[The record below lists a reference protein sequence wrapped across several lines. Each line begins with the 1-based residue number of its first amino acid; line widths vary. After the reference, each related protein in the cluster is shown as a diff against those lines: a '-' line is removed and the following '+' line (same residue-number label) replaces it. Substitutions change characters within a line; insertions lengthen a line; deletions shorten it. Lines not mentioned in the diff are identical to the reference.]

1 MFLRIFGFIISG
13 IISLVIYFE
22 VSNVNFSSD
31 EPNKDR
37 LLVDLVSYVLDKLHY
52 DPQIINDDF
61 SIKVYDDFIHAV
73 DSQKRFLL
81 KSDLEL
87 FSQYRL
93 SIDDQINTSEI
104 TFFNVVHE
112 TLKTRV
118 DEVESFYNEILEVP
132 FNFQINEEI
141 NLDYENLEYAEN
153 TNELKKIWRKRL
165 KLSALDGYASKKEI
179 NDEEKEDVEKKI
191 LSDSEIEKESRT
203 SIVNN
208 LKDFFQFNSELER
221 ADWFSIYLNSIVT
234 QFDPHTSY
242 FAPEA
247 KEIFDQNIS
256 GKFQGIGAR
265 LFKRNQQVEISEIII
280 GGPVWRDNLLNVGDI
295 IIAVAQSIEEEP
307 IEISLMKLTDAT
319 DLIKGEKG
327 TNVFLT
333 VKRVDGGIEQVE
345 ITRDVVELEE
355 TYAKSSIIKD
365 DSNVYGLINLP
376 RFYVDFADYG
386 ERNAASDIK
395 NEILGLK
402 SKGINGLILDLRNNG
417 GGSLKTVVD
426 ITGFFIE
433 KGPVVQ
439 VKSIGGRKEILR
451 DNDPSVIWDGPLV
464 ILVNEFSASASEI
477 LAAALQD
484 YNRAIILGSK
494 QTYGKGTVQNVIDLN
509 NVISGNTYGDLGSLK
524 ITTDKFYRVNGGST
538 QLEGVKSDLI
548 FPNRYSYIDIGE
560 KDLENPLSWDK
571 IDPAKYDNSV
581 KIFNYSQAITNSIDR
596 ISQNE
601 YFSLIDQHAKLI
613 KSKQD
618 DKTISLDYK
627 SYKEDREKFKSQT
640 DKLKIIEEFITPY
653 LFEWNENNLNS
664 NSSYN
669 DDMKEK
675 RDRWI
680 ETLEKDIYVDEAM
693 NLLKDLS
700 SFNGNDILSQTNQE
714 RILID

>member
-1 MFLRIFGFIISG
+1 MFLRIFGFFISA
-13 IISLVIYFE
+13 IVSLVIYYE

-31 EPNKDR
+31 EPNKDK

-52 DPQIINDDF
+52 DPKVINDDF
-61 SIKVYDDFIHAV
+61 SIKVYDDFIDAV

-81 KSDLEL
+81 KSDIEL
-87 FSQYRL
+87 FSQFRL
-93 SIDDQINTSEI
+93 LIDDQINSSDI
-104 TFFNVVHE
+104 TFFNLVHE
-112 TLKTRV
+112 TLKTRI
-118 DEVESFYNEILEVP
+118 DEVEYFYEEILEVP
-132 FNFQINEEI
+132 FNFQVNEEI
-141 NLDYENLEYAEN
+141 NLDYDNLEYAEN
-153 TNELKKIWRKRL
+153 SNELKKIWRKRL

-179 NDEEKEDVEKKI
+179 NDQEKENDKL
-191 LSDSEIEKESRT
+191 LSDSEIEIESRS
-203 SIVNN
+203 SISDN

-221 ADWFSIYLNSIVT
+221 SDWFSIYLNTIVT

-242 FAPEA
+242 LAPEA
-247 KEIFDQNIS
+247 KEVFDQNIS

-265 LFKRNQQVEISEIII
+265 LFKRNQQVEISEVII

-295 IIAVAQSIEEEP
+295 IIAVAQSIDEEP
-307 IEISLMKLTDAT
+307 TEISLMKLSDAT
-319 DLIKGEKG
+319 DLIKGEKD
-327 TNVFLT
+327 TNVYLT

-345 ITRDVVELEE
+345 IKRDIVELAE

-365 DSNVYGLINLP
+365 DISTYGLINLP
-376 RFYVDFADYG
+376 RFYVDFDDYG

-395 NEILGLK
+395 KEIISLK

-451 DNDPSVIWDGPLV
+451 DNDPSVIWDGPLIV
-464 ILVNEFSASASEI
+464 LVNEFSASASEI

-494 QTYGKGTVQNVIDLN
+494 QTYGKGTVQNIINLN

-524 ITTDKFYRVNGGST
+524 ITTDMFYRINGGST
-538 QLEGVKSDLI
+538 QLEGVKSDLV

-560 KDLENPLSWDK
+560 KDLENPLSWNK
-571 IDPAKYDNSV
+571 IDPARYDNSE
-581 KIFNYSQAITNSIDR
+581 KIFNNSQVILNSKNR
-596 ISQNE
+596 ISRNE
-601 YFSLIDQHAKLI
+601 YFSIIDQHAKLV

-618 DKTISLDYK
+618 DKTISLEYS
-627 SYKEDREKFKSQT
+627 SYKDELENTKLQN
-640 DKLKIIEEFITPY
+640 DKLKIIEEFSSPY
-653 LFEWNENNLNS
+653 LFEWNEINFNS
-664 NSSYN
+664 NNAYD

-680 ETLEKDIYVDEAM
+680 ESLKNDIYVDEAM
-693 NLLKDLS
+693 NLLKDINS
-700 SFNGNDILSQTNQE
+700 IKRNDILSQIT
-714 RILID
+714 ID

>member
-52 DPQIINDDF
+52 DPQVINDDF
-61 SIKVYDDFIHAV
+61 SIKVYDDFINAV

-81 KSDLEL
+81 KSDIEL

-93 SIDDQINTSEI
+93 SIDDQINTSDI

-112 TLKTRV
+112 TLKTRI

-132 FNFQINEEI
+132 FNFQLNEEI

-153 TNELKKIWRKRL
+153 TNNLKNIWRKRL

-203 SIVNN
+203 SIANN

-221 ADWFSIYLNSIVT
+221 ADWFSIYLNSIVS

-307 IEISLMKLTDAT
+307 IEISLMKLSDAT

>member
-1 MFLRIFGFIISG
+1 MFLRIFGFFISA
-13 IISLVIYFE
+13 IVSLVIYYE

-31 EPNKDR
+31 EPNKDK

-52 DPQIINDDF
+52 DPKIINDDF
-61 SIKVYDDFIHAV
+61 SIKVFDDFIDAV

-81 KSDLEL
+81 KSDIEL

-93 SIDDQINTSEI
+93 LIDDQINSSDI
-104 TFFNVVHE
+104 AFFNLVHE
-112 TLKTRV
+112 TLKTRI
-118 DEVESFYNEILEVP
+118 DEVENFYEKILEVP
-132 FNFQINEEI
+132 FNFKVIEEI
-141 NLDYENLEYAEN
+141 NLDYDNLEYAEN
-153 TNELKKIWRKRL
+153 SNELKKTWRKRL

-179 NDEEKEDVEKKI
+179 NDKEKEKDK
-191 LSDSEIEKESRT
+191 LSSDSEIEIESRL
-203 SIVNN
+203 SISDN

-221 ADWFSIYLNSIVT
+221 SDWFSIYLNTIVT

-242 FAPEA
+242 LAPEA
-247 KEIFDQNIS
+247 KEVFDQNIS

-265 LFKRNQQVEISEIII
+265 LFKRNQQVEISEVII

-295 IIAVAQSIEEEP
+295 IIAVAQSLDEEP
-307 IEISLMKLTDAT
+307 TEISLMKLSDAT
-319 DLIKGEKG
+319 DLIKGEKD
-327 TNVFLT
+327 TNVYLT

-345 ITRDVVELEE
+345 ITRDIVELAE

-365 DSNVYGLINLP
+365 DISTYGLINLP
-376 RFYVDFADYG
+376 RFYVDFDDYG

-395 NEILGLK
+395 KEIISLK

-451 DNDPSVIWDGPLV
+451 DNDPSVIWDGPLIV
-464 ILVNEFSASASEI
+464 LVNEFSASASEI

-494 QTYGKGTVQNVIDLN
+494 QTYGKGTVQNIINLN

-524 ITTDKFYRVNGGST
+524 ITTDMFYRINGGST
-538 QLEGVKSDLI
+538 QLEGVKSDLV

-560 KDLENPLSWDK
+560 KDLENPLNWNK
-571 IDPAKYDNSV
+571 IDPARYDNSE
-581 KIFNYSQAITNSIDR
+581 KIFNYSQVILNSKNR
-596 ISQNE
+596 ISRNE
-601 YFSLIDQHAKLI
+601 YFSIIDQHAKLV

-618 DKTISLDYK
+618 DKTISLEYS
-627 SYKEDREKFKSQT
+627 SYKDELENTKLQN
-640 DKLKIIEEFITPY
+640 DKLKIIEEFSSPY
-653 LFEWNENNLNS
+653 LFEWNEINFNS
-664 NSSYN
+664 NNAYD

-680 ETLEKDIYVDEAM
+680 ESLKNDIYVDEAM
-693 NLLKDLS
+693 NLLKDINS
-700 SFNGNDILSQTNQE
+700 IKRNDILSQIT
-714 RILID
+714 ID

>member
-1 MFLRIFGFIISG
+1 MFLRIFGFVISG

-61 SIKVYDDFIHAV
+61 SIKVYDDFIDAV

-93 SIDDQINTSEI
+93 SIDDQINSSDI
-104 TFFNVVHE
+104 AFFNVVYE
-112 TLKTRV
+112 TLKKRI
-118 DEVESFYNEILEVP
+118 DEVENFYGEILEVP

-141 NLDYENLEYAEN
+141 NLDYENLEYASSSD
-153 TNELKKIWRKRL
+153 ELKKIWRKRL

-179 NDEEKEDVEKKI
+179 KDKEEVISDE
-191 LSDSEIEKESRT
+191 EIEKESRT
-203 SIVNN
+203 AIFEN
-208 LKDFFQFNSELER
+208 LKDFFQFNNELER
-221 ADWFSIYLNSIVT
+221 SDWFSIYLNSIVT

-242 FAPEA
+242 LAPEA
-247 KEIFDQNIS
+247 KEAFDQNIS

-295 IIAVAQSIEEEP
+295 IIAVAQSAEEEP
-307 IEISLMKLTDAT
+307 TEISLMKLSDAT

-333 VKRVDGGIEQVE
+333 VKRVDGGVEQVE
-345 ITRDVVELEE
+345 ITRDIVELEE

-365 DSNVYGLINLP
+365 ESNIYGLINLP
-376 RFYVDFADYG
+376 RFYVDFDDYG

-395 NEILGLK
+395 KEILELK
-402 SKGINGLILDLRNNG
+402 NKNINGLILDLRNNG

-439 VKSIGGRKEILR
+439 VKSIGGRKEILK
-451 DNDPSVIWDGPLV
+451 DNDPSIIWDGPLV

-484 YNRAIILGSK
+484 YNRAVILGSK
-494 QTYGKGTVQNVIDLN
+494 QTYGKGTVQNVVDLN

-560 KDLENPLSWDK
+560 KDLDNPLSWDK
-571 IDPAKYDNSV
+571 IDPARYDNSV
-581 KIFNYSQAITNSIDR
+581 KVFNYAQAISNSKER
-596 ISQNE
+596 IGQNK
-601 YFSLIDQHAKLI
+601 YFSIIDKHAKLI

-618 DKTISLDYK
+618 DKTISLDYN
-627 SYKEDREKFKSQT
+627 SYKEDQEEFKLQS
-640 DKLKIIEEFITPY
+640 DKLKVIEEFNSPY
-653 LFEWNENNLNS
+653 LFEWNDNNLNA

-680 ETLEKDIYVDEAM
+680 KSLQKDIYVDEAM

-700 SFNGNDILSQTNQE
+700 SYKGNDILSQIN
-714 RILID
+714 ID

>member
-1 MFLRIFGFIISG
+1 MFLRIFGFFISA
-13 IISLVIYFE
+13 IVSLVIYYE

-31 EPNKDR
+31 EPNKDK

-52 DPQIINDDF
+52 DPKIINDDF
-61 SIKVYDDFIHAV
+61 SIKVFDDFIDAV

-81 KSDLEL
+81 KSDIEL

-93 SIDDQINTSEI
+93 LIDDQINSSDI
-104 TFFNVVHE
+104 AFFNLVHE
-112 TLKTRV
+112 TLKTRI
-118 DEVESFYNEILEVP
+118 DEVENFYEEILEVP
-132 FNFQINEEI
+132 FNFQVNEEI
-141 NLDYENLEYAEN
+141 NLDYDNLEYAEN
-153 TNELKKIWRKRL
+153 SNELKKIWRKRL

-179 NDEEKEDVEKKI
+179 NDQEKENDKL
-191 LSDSEIEKESRT
+191 LSDSEIEIESRS
-203 SIVNN
+203 SISDN

-221 ADWFSIYLNSIVT
+221 SDWFSIYLNTIVT

-242 FAPEA
+242 LAPEA
-247 KEIFDQNIS
+247 KEVFDQNIS

-265 LFKRNQQVEISEIII
+265 LFKRNQQVEISEVII

-295 IIAVAQSIEEEP
+295 IIAVAQSIDEEP
-307 IEISLMKLTDAT
+307 TEISLMKLSDAT
-319 DLIKGEKG
+319 DLIKGEKD
-327 TNVFLT
+327 TNVYLT

-345 ITRDVVELEE
+345 ITRDIVELAE

-365 DSNVYGLINLP
+365 DISTYGLINLP
-376 RFYVDFADYG
+376 RFYVDFDDYG

-395 NEILGLK
+395 KEIISLK

-451 DNDPSVIWDGPLV
+451 DNDPSVIWDGPLIV
-464 ILVNEFSASASEI
+464 LVNEFSASASEI

-494 QTYGKGTVQNVIDLN
+494 QTYGKGTVQNIINLN

-524 ITTDKFYRVNGGST
+524 ITTDMFYRINGGST
-538 QLEGVKSDLI
+538 QLEGVKSDLV

-560 KDLENPLSWDK
+560 KDLENPLSWNK
-571 IDPAKYDNSV
+571 IDPARYDNSE
-581 KIFNYSQAITNSIDR
+581 KIFNNSQVILNSKNR
-596 ISQNE
+596 ISRNE
-601 YFSLIDQHAKLI
+601 YFSIIDQHAKLV

-618 DKTISLDYK
+618 DKTISLEYS
-627 SYKEDREKFKSQT
+627 SYKDELENTKLQN
-640 DKLKIIEEFITPY
+640 DKLKIIEEFSSPY
-653 LFEWNENNLNS
+653 LFEWNEINFNS
-664 NSSYN
+664 NNAYD

-680 ETLEKDIYVDEAM
+680 ESLKNDIYVDEAM
-693 NLLKDLS
+693 NLLKDINS
-700 SFNGNDILSQTNQE
+700 IKRNDILSQIT
-714 RILID
+714 ID

>member
-1 MFLRIFGFIISG
+1 MFLRIFGFFISA
-13 IISLVIYFE
+13 IVSLVIYYE
-22 VSNVNFSSD
+22 VSNDNFSSD
-31 EPNKDR
+31 EPNKDK

-52 DPQIINDDF
+52 DPKIINDDF
-61 SIKVYDDFIHAV
+61 SIKVFDDFIDAV

-81 KSDLEL
+81 KSDIEL

-93 SIDDQINTSEI
+93 LIDDQINSSDI
-104 TFFNVVHE
+104 AFFNLVHE
-112 TLKTRV
+112 TLKTRI
-118 DEVESFYNEILEVP
+118 DEVENFYEEILEVP
-132 FNFQINEEI
+132 FNFKVIEEI
-141 NLDYENLEYAEN
+141 NLDYDNLEYAEN
-153 TNELKKIWRKRL
+153 SNELKKTWRKRL

-179 NDEEKEDVEKKI
+179 NDKEKEKDK
-191 LSDSEIEKESRT
+191 LSSDSEIEIESRL
-203 SIVNN
+203 SISDN

-221 ADWFSIYLNSIVT
+221 SDWFSIYLNTIVT

-242 FAPEA
+242 LAPEA
-247 KEIFDQNIS
+247 KEVFDQNIS

-265 LFKRNQQVEISEIII
+265 LFKRNQQVEISEVII

-295 IIAVAQSIEEEP
+295 IIAVAQSLDEEP
-307 IEISLMKLTDAT
+307 TEISLMKLSDAT
-319 DLIKGEKG
+319 DLIKGEKD
-327 TNVFLT
+327 TNVYLT

-345 ITRDVVELEE
+345 ITRDIVELAE

-365 DSNVYGLINLP
+365 DTSTYGLINLP
-376 RFYVDFADYG
+376 RFYVDFDDYG

-395 NEILGLK
+395 KEILGLK

-451 DNDPSVIWDGPLV
+451 DNDPSVIWNGPLIV
-464 ILVNEFSASASEI
+464 LVNEFSASASEI

-494 QTYGKGTVQNVIDLN
+494 QTYGKGTVQNIINLN

-524 ITTDKFYRVNGGST
+524 ITTDMFYRINGGST
-538 QLEGVKSDLI
+538 QLEGVKSDLV

-560 KDLENPLSWDK
+560 KDLENPLSWNK
-571 IDPAKYDNSV
+571 IDPARYDNSE
-581 KIFNYSQAITNSIDR
+581 KIFNNSQVILNSKNR
-596 ISQNE
+596 ISRNE
-601 YFSLIDQHAKLI
+601 YFSIIDQHAKLV

-618 DKTISLDYK
+618 DKTISLEYS
-627 SYKEDREKFKSQT
+627 SYKDELENTKLQN
-640 DKLKIIEEFITPY
+640 DKLKIIEEFSSPY
-653 LFEWNENNLNS
+653 LFEWNEINFNS
-664 NSSYN
+664 NNAYD

-680 ETLEKDIYVDEAM
+680 ESLKNDIYVDEAM
-693 NLLKDLS
+693 NLLKDINS
-700 SFNGNDILSQTNQE
+700 IKRNDILSQIT
-714 RILID
+714 ID

>member
-1 MFLRIFGFIISG
+1 MFLRIFGFFISA
-13 IISLVIYFE
+13 IVSLVIYYE

-31 EPNKDR
+31 EPNKDK

-52 DPQIINDDF
+52 DPKVINDDF
-61 SIKVYDDFIHAV
+61 SIKVYEDFIDAV

-81 KSDLEL
+81 KSDIEL

-93 SIDDQINTSEI
+93 LIDDQINSSDI
-104 TFFNVVHE
+104 TFFNLVHE
-112 TLKTRV
+112 TLKTRI
-118 DEVESFYNEILEVP
+118 DEVEYFYEEILEVP
-132 FNFQINEEI
+132 FNFQVNEEI
-141 NLDYENLEYAEN
+141 NLDYDNLEYAEN
-153 TNELKKIWRKRL
+153 SNELKKIWRKRL

-179 NDEEKEDVEKKI
+179 NDQEKENDKL
-191 LSDSEIEKESRT
+191 LSDSEIEIESRS
-203 SIVNN
+203 SISDN

-221 ADWFSIYLNSIVT
+221 SDWFSIYLNTIVS

-242 FAPEA
+242 LAPEA
-247 KEIFDQNIS
+247 KEVFDQNIS

-265 LFKRNQQVEISEIII
+265 LFKRNQQVEISEVII

-295 IIAVAQSIEEEP
+295 IIAVAQSIDEEP
-307 IEISLMKLTDAT
+307 TEISLMKLSDAT
-319 DLIKGEKG
+319 DLIKGEKD
-327 TNVFLT
+327 TNVYLT

-345 ITRDVVELEE
+345 IKRDIVELAE

-365 DSNVYGLINLP
+365 DISTYGLINLP
-376 RFYVDFADYG
+376 RFYVDFDDYG

-395 NEILGLK
+395 KEIISLK

-451 DNDPSVIWDGPLV
+451 DNDPSVIWDGPLIV
-464 ILVNEFSASASEI
+464 LVNEFSASASEI

-494 QTYGKGTVQNVIDLN
+494 QTYGKGTVQNIINLN

-524 ITTDKFYRVNGGST
+524 ITTDMFYRINGGST
-538 QLEGVKSDLI
+538 QLEGVKSDLV

-560 KDLENPLSWDK
+560 KDLENPLSWNK
-571 IDPAKYDNSV
+571 IDPARYDNSE
-581 KIFNYSQAITNSIDR
+581 KIFNNSQVILNSKNR
-596 ISQNE
+596 ISRNE
-601 YFSLIDQHAKLI
+601 YFSIIDQHAKLV

-618 DKTISLDYK
+618 DKTISLEYS
-627 SYKEDREKFKSQT
+627 SYKDELENTKLQN
-640 DKLKIIEEFITPY
+640 DKLKIIEEFSSPY
-653 LFEWNENNLNS
+653 LFEWNEINFNS
-664 NSSYN
+664 NNAYD

-680 ETLEKDIYVDEAM
+680 ESLKNDIYVDEAM
-693 NLLKDLS
+693 NLLKDINS
-700 SFNGNDILSQTNQE
+700 IKRNDILSQIT
-714 RILID
+714 ID

>member
-1 MFLRIFGFIISG
+1 MFLRIFGFVISG

-61 SIKVYDDFIHAV
+61 SIKVYDDFIDAV

-93 SIDDQINTSEI
+93 SIDDQINSSDI
-104 TFFNVVHE
+104 AFFNVVYE
-112 TLKTRV
+112 TLKKRI
-118 DEVESFYNEILEVP
+118 DEVENFYGEILEVP

-141 NLDYENLEYAEN
+141 NLDYENLEYASSSD
-153 TNELKKIWRKRL
+153 ELKKIWRKRL

-179 NDEEKEDVEKKI
+179 KDKEEVISEE
-191 LSDSEIEKESRT
+191 EIEKESRT
-203 SIVNN
+203 AIFEN
-208 LKDFFQFNSELER
+208 LKDFFQFNNELER
-221 ADWFSIYLNSIVT
+221 SDWFSIYLNSIVT

-242 FAPEA
+242 LAPEA
-247 KEIFDQNIS
+247 KEAFDQNIS

-295 IIAVAQSIEEEP
+295 IIAVAQSAEEEP
-307 IEISLMKLTDAT
+307 TEISLMKLTDAT

-345 ITRDVVELEE
+345 ITRDIVELEE

-365 DSNVYGLINLP
+365 DSNIYGLINLP
-376 RFYVDFADYG
+376 RFYVDFDDYG

-395 NEILGLK
+395 KEILELK
-402 SKGINGLILDLRNNG
+402 NKNINGLILDLRNNG

-439 VKSIGGRKEILR
+439 VKSIGGRKEILK
-451 DNDPSVIWDGPLV
+451 DNDPSIIWDGPLV

-484 YNRAIILGSK
+484 YNRAVILGSK
-494 QTYGKGTVQNVIDLN
+494 QTYGKGTVQNVVDLN

-560 KDLENPLSWDK
+560 KDLDNPLSWDK
-571 IDPAKYDNSV
+571 IDPARYDNSV
-581 KIFNYSQAITNSIDR
+581 KVFNYAQAISNSKER
-596 ISQNE
+596 IGQNE
-601 YFSLIDQHAKLI
+601 YFSIIDQHAKLI

-618 DKTISLDYK
+618 DKTISLDYN
-627 SYKEDREKFKSQT
+627 SYKEDQEEFKLQS
-640 DKLKIIEEFITPY
+640 DKLKVIEEFNSPY
-653 LFEWNENNLNS
+653 LFEWNDNNLNA

-680 ETLEKDIYVDEAM
+680 KSLQKDIYVDEAM

-700 SFNGNDILSQTNQE
+700 SYKGNNILSQIN
-714 RILID
+714 ID

>member
-1 MFLRIFGFIISG
+1 MFLRIFGFVISG

-61 SIKVYDDFIHAV
+61 SIKVYDDFIDAV

-93 SIDDQINTSEI
+93 SIDDQINSSDI
-104 TFFNVVHE
+104 AFFNVVYE
-112 TLKTRV
+112 TLKKRI
-118 DEVESFYNEILEVP
+118 DEVENFYGEILEVP

-141 NLDYENLEYAEN
+141 NLDYENLEYASSSD
-153 TNELKKIWRKRL
+153 ELKKIWRKRL

-179 NDEEKEDVEKKI
+179 KDKEEVISEE
-191 LSDSEIEKESRT
+191 EIEKESRT
-203 SIVNN
+203 AIFEN
-208 LKDFFQFNSELER
+208 LKDFFQFNNELER
-221 ADWFSIYLNSIVT
+221 SDWFSIYLNSIVT

-242 FAPEA
+242 LAPEA
-247 KEIFDQNIS
+247 KEAFDQNIS

-295 IIAVAQSIEEEP
+295 IIAVAQSAEEEP
-307 IEISLMKLTDAT
+307 TEISLMKLSDAT

-333 VKRVDGGIEQVE
+333 VKRVDGGVEQVE
-345 ITRDVVELEE
+345 ITRDIVELEE

-365 DSNVYGLINLP
+365 ESNIYGLINLP
-376 RFYVDFADYG
+376 RFYVDFDDYG

-395 NEILGLK
+395 KEILELK
-402 SKGINGLILDLRNNG
+402 NKNINGLILDLRNNG

-439 VKSIGGRKEILR
+439 VKSIGGRKEILK
-451 DNDPSVIWDGPLV
+451 DNDPSIIWDGPLV

-484 YNRAIILGSK
+484 YNRAVILGSK
-494 QTYGKGTVQNVIDLN
+494 QTYGKGTVQNVVDLN

-571 IDPAKYDNSV
+571 IDPARYDNSV
-581 KIFNYSQAITNSIDR
+581 KVFNYAQAISNSKER
-596 ISQNE
+596 IGQNE
-601 YFSLIDQHAKLI
+601 YFSIIDQHAKLI

-618 DKTISLDYK
+618 DKTISLDYN
-627 SYKEDREKFKSQT
+627 SYKEDQEEFKLQS
-640 DKLKIIEEFITPY
+640 DKLKVIEEFNSPY
-653 LFEWNENNLNS
+653 LFEWNDNNLNA

-680 ETLEKDIYVDEAM
+680 KSLQKDIYVDEAM

-700 SFNGNDILSQTNQE
+700 SYKGNDILSQIN
-714 RILID
+714 ID

>member
-1 MFLRIFGFIISG
+1 MFLRIFGFVISG

-37 LLVDLVSYVLDKLHY
+37 LLVDLVSYILDKLHY

-61 SIKVYDDFIHAV
+61 SIKVYDDFIDAV

-93 SIDDQINTSEI
+93 SIDDQINSSDI
-104 TFFNVVHE
+104 AFFNVVYE
-112 TLKTRV
+112 TLKKRI
-118 DEVESFYNEILEVP
+118 DEVENFYGEILEVP
-132 FNFQINEEI
+132 FNFQLNEEI
-141 NLDYENLEYAEN
+141 NLDYENLEYASSSD
-153 TNELKKIWRKRL
+153 ELKKIWRKRL

-179 NDEEKEDVEKKI
+179 KDKEEVISEE
-191 LSDSEIEKESRT
+191 EIEKESRT
-203 SIVNN
+203 AISQN
-208 LKDFFQFNSELER
+208 LKDFFQFNDELER
-221 ADWFSIYLNSIVT
+221 SDWFSIYLNSIVT

-242 FAPEA
+242 LAPEA
-247 KEIFDQNIS
+247 KEVFDQNIS

-295 IIAVAQSIEEEP
+295 IIAVAQSAEEEP
-307 IEISLMKLTDAT
+307 TEISLMKLTDAT

-333 VKRVDGGIEQVE
+333 VKRVDGGIEQIE
-345 ITRDVVELEE
+345 ITRDIVELEE

-376 RFYVDFADYG
+376 RFYVDFDDYG

-395 NEILGLK
+395 KEILELK
-402 SKGINGLILDLRNNG
+402 NKNINGLILDLRNNG

-439 VKSIGGRKEILR
+439 VKSIGGRKEILK
-451 DNDPSVIWDGPLV
+451 DNDPSIIWDGPLV

-494 QTYGKGTVQNVIDLN
+494 QTYGKGTVQNVVDLN

-571 IDPAKYDNSV
+571 IDPARYDNSV
-581 KIFNYSQAITNSIDR
+581 KVFNYAQAISNSKER
-596 ISQNE
+596 IGQNE
-601 YFSLIDQHAKLI
+601 YFSIIDQHAKLI

-618 DKTISLDYK
+618 DKTISLDYN
-627 SYKEDREKFKSQT
+627 SYKEDQEEYKLQN
-640 DKLKIIEEFITPY
+640 DKLKVIEEFNSPY
-653 LFEWNENNLNS
+653 LFEWNDNNLNA

-680 ETLEKDIYVDEAM
+680 KSLQKDIYVDEAM

-700 SFNGNDILSQTNQE
+700 SYKGNDILSQIN
-714 RILID
+714 IH

>member
-22 VSNVNFSSD
+22 ISNVNFSSD

-61 SIKVYDDFIHAV
+61 SIKVYDDFIDAV

-81 KSDLEL
+81 KSDIEL
-87 FSQYRL
+87 FSQFRL
-93 SIDDQINTSEI
+93 SIDDQINSSDI
-104 TFFNVVHE
+104 AFFNIVYE
-112 TLKTRV
+112 TLITRI
-118 DEVESFYNEILEVP
+118 DEVESFYSEILEDP

-141 NLDYENLEYAEN
+141 NLDYENLDYASN
-153 TNELKKIWRKRL
+153 LAELKRIWRKRL

-179 NDEEKEDVEKKI
+179 KDQEEVISEE
-191 LSDSEIEKESRT
+191 EIEIESRT
-203 SIVNN
+203 AISEN

-221 ADWFSIYLNSIVT
+221 SDWFSLYLNSIVT

-242 FAPEA
+242 LAPEA
-247 KEIFDQNIS
+247 KEVFDQNIS

-295 IIAVAQSIEEEP
+295 IIAVAQSAEEEP
-307 IEISLMKLTDAT
+307 TEISLMKLTDAT

-333 VKRVDGGIEQVE
+333 IKRVDGGIEQVE
-345 ITRDVVELEE
+345 ITRDIVELEE

-376 RFYVDFADYG
+376 RFYVDFDDYG

-395 NEILGLK
+395 KEILELK
-402 SKGINGLILDLRNNG
+402 NKNINGLILDLRNNG

-439 VKSIGGRKEILR
+439 VKSIGGRKEILK
-451 DNDPSVIWDGPLV
+451 DNDPSIIWDGPLV

-494 QTYGKGTVQNVIDLN
+494 QTYGKGTVQNVVDLN

-571 IDPAKYDNSV
+571 IDPARYDNSV
-581 KIFNYSQAITNSIDR
+581 KVFNYAQAISNSKER
-596 ISQNE
+596 IGQNE
-601 YFSLIDQHAKLI
+601 YFTIIDQHAKLI

-618 DKTISLDYK
+618 DKTISLNYN
-627 SYKEDREKFKSQT
+627 SYKEDQAEFKLQT
-640 DKLKIIEEFITPY
+640 DKLKVIEDFNSPY
-653 LFEWNENNLNS
+653 LFEWNDSNLDANT
-664 NSSYN
+664 SYN

-680 ETLEKDIYVDEAM
+680 KSLQKDIYVNEAM
-693 NLLKDLS
+693 NLLIDLL
-700 SFNGNDILSQTNQE
+700 SFEGNDILSQIN
-714 RILID
+714 IN

>member
-22 VSNVNFSSD
+22 ISNVNFSSD

-61 SIKVYDDFIHAV
+61 SIKVYDDFIDAV

-81 KSDLEL
+81 KSDIEL
-87 FSQYRL
+87 FSQFRL
-93 SIDDQINTSEI
+93 SIDDQINSSDI
-104 TFFNVVHE
+104 AFFNIVYE
-112 TLKTRV
+112 TLITRI
-118 DEVESFYNEILEVP
+118 DEVESFYSEILEDP

-141 NLDYENLEYAEN
+141 NLDYENLDYASN
-153 TNELKKIWRKRL
+153 LAELKRIWRKRL

-179 NDEEKEDVEKKI
+179 KDQEEVISEE
-191 LSDSEIEKESRT
+191 EIEIESRT
-203 SIVNN
+203 AISEN

-221 ADWFSIYLNSIVT
+221 SDWFSLYLNSIVT

-242 FAPEA
+242 LAPEA
-247 KEIFDQNIS
+247 KEVFDQNIS

-295 IIAVAQSIEEEP
+295 IIAVAQSAEEEP
-307 IEISLMKLTDAT
+307 TEISLMKLTDAT

-333 VKRVDGGIEQVE
+333 IKRVDGGIEQVE
-345 ITRDVVELEE
+345 ITRDIVELEE

-376 RFYVDFADYG
+376 RFYVDFNDYG
-386 ERNAASDIK
+386 ERNAASDLK
-395 NEILGLK
+395 KEILELK
-402 SKGINGLILDLRNNG
+402 NKNINGLILDLRNNV

-439 VKSIGGRKEILR
+439 VKSIGGRKEILK
-451 DNDPSVIWDGPLV
+451 DNDPSIIWDGPLV

-494 QTYGKGTVQNVIDLN
+494 QTYGKGTVQNVVDLN

-538 QLEGVKSDLI
+538 QLEGVKSDLV

-571 IDPAKYDNSV
+571 IDPARYDNSV
-581 KIFNYSQAITNSIDR
+581 KVFNYAQAISNSKER
-596 ISQNE
+596 IGQNE
-601 YFSLIDQHAKLI
+601 YFTIIDQHAKLI

-618 DKTISLDYK
+618 DKTISLNYN
-627 SYKEDREKFKSQT
+627 SYKEDQAEFKLQT
-640 DKLKIIEEFITPY
+640 DKLKVIEDFNSPY
-653 LFEWNENNLNS
+653 LFEWNDSNLDVNT
-664 NSSYN
+664 SYN

-680 ETLEKDIYVDEAM
+680 KSLQKDIYVNEAM
-693 NLLKDLS
+693 NLLKDLL
-700 SFNGNDILSQTNQE
+700 SFEENDILSQIN
-714 RILID
+714 IN

>member
-1 MFLRIFGFIISG
+1 MFLRIFGFVISG

-61 SIKVYDDFIHAV
+61 SIKVYDDFIDAV

-87 FSQYRL
+87 FSQFRL
-93 SIDDQINTSEI
+93 SIDDQINSSDI
-104 TFFNVVHE
+104 TFFNVVYE
-112 TLKTRV
+112 TLKKRI
-118 DEVESFYNEILEVP
+118 DEVENFYGEILEVP

-141 NLDYENLEYAEN
+141 NLDYENLDYASGSD
-153 TNELKKIWRKRL
+153 ELKKIWRKRL

-179 NDEEKEDVEKKI
+179 KDKEEVISEE
-191 LSDSEIEKESRT
+191 EIEKESRT
-203 SIVNN
+203 AISEN
-208 LKDFFQFNSELER
+208 LKDFFQFNNELER
-221 ADWFSIYLNSIVT
+221 SDWFSIYLNSIVT

-242 FAPEA
+242 LAPEA
-247 KEIFDQNIS
+247 KEAFDQNIS

-295 IIAVAQSIEEEP
+295 IIAVAQSAEEEP
-307 IEISLMKLTDAT
+307 TEISLMKLTDAT

-345 ITRDVVELEE
+345 ITRDIVELEE

-365 DSNVYGLINLP
+365 DSNIYGLINLP
-376 RFYVDFADYG
+376 RFYVDFDDYG

-395 NEILGLK
+395 KEILELK
-402 SKGINGLILDLRNNG
+402 NKNINGLILDLRNNG

-439 VKSIGGRKEILR
+439 VKSIGGRKEILK
-451 DNDPSVIWDGPLV
+451 DNDPSIIWDGPLV

-494 QTYGKGTVQNVIDLN
+494 QTYGKGTVQNVVDLN

-571 IDPAKYDNSV
+571 IDPARYDNSV
-581 KIFNYSQAITNSIDR
+581 KVFNYAQAISNSKER
-596 ISQNE
+596 IGQNE
-601 YFSLIDQHAKLI
+601 YFSIIDQHAKLI

-618 DKTISLDYK
+618 DKTISLDYN
-627 SYKEDREKFKSQT
+627 SYKEDQEEFKLQS
-640 DKLKIIEEFITPY
+640 DKLKVIEEFNSPY
-653 LFEWNENNLNS
+653 LFEWNDNNLNT

-680 ETLEKDIYVDEAM
+680 ESLQKDIYVDEAM

-700 SFNGNDILSQTNQE
+700 SYKGNDILSQIN
-714 RILID
+714 ID

>member
-1 MFLRIFGFIISG
+1 MFLRIFGFFISA
-13 IISLVIYFE
+13 IVSLVIYYE

-31 EPNKDR
+31 EPNKDK

-52 DPQIINDDF
+52 DPKVINDDF
-61 SIKVYDDFIHAV
+61 SIKVYDDFIDAV

-81 KSDLEL
+81 KSDIEL
-87 FSQYRL
+87 FSQFRL
-93 SIDDQINTSEI
+93 LIDDQINSSDI
-104 TFFNVVHE
+104 TFFNLVHE
-112 TLKTRV
+112 TLKTRI
-118 DEVESFYNEILEVP
+118 DEVEYFYEEILEVP
-132 FNFQINEEI
+132 FNFQVNEEI
-141 NLDYENLEYAEN
+141 NLDYDNLEYAEN
-153 TNELKKIWRKRL
+153 SNELKKIWRKRL

-179 NDEEKEDVEKKI
+179 NDQEKENDKL
-191 LSDSEIEKESRT
+191 LSDSEIEIESRS
-203 SIVNN
+203 SISDN

-221 ADWFSIYLNSIVT
+221 SDWFSIYLNTIVT

-242 FAPEA
+242 LAPEA
-247 KEIFDQNIS
+247 KEVFDQNIS

-265 LFKRNQQVEISEIII
+265 LFKRNQQVEISEVII

-295 IIAVAQSIEEEP
+295 IIAVAQSLDEEP
-307 IEISLMKLTDAT
+307 TEISLMKLSDAT
-319 DLIKGEKG
+319 DLIKGEKD
-327 TNVFLT
+327 TNVYLT

-345 ITRDVVELEE
+345 ITRDIVELAE

-365 DSNVYGLINLP
+365 DISTYGLINLP
-376 RFYVDFADYG
+376 RFYVDFDDYG

-395 NEILGLK
+395 KEILGLK

-451 DNDPSVIWDGPLV
+451 DNDPSVIWDGPLIV
-464 ILVNEFSASASEI
+464 LVNEFSASASEI

-494 QTYGKGTVQNVIDLN
+494 QTYGKGTVQNIINLN

-524 ITTDKFYRVNGGST
+524 ITTDMFYRINGGST
-538 QLEGVKSDLI
+538 QLEGVKSDLV

-560 KDLENPLSWDK
+560 KDLENPLSWNK
-571 IDPAKYDNSV
+571 IDPARYDNSE
-581 KIFNYSQAITNSIDR
+581 KIFNNSQVILNSKNR
-596 ISQNE
+596 ISRNE
-601 YFSLIDQHAKLI
+601 YFSIIDQHAKLV

-618 DKTISLDYK
+618 DKIISLEYS
-627 SYKEDREKFKSQT
+627 SYKDELENTKLQN
-640 DKLKIIEEFITPY
+640 DKLKIIEEFSSPY
-653 LFEWNENNLNS
+653 LFEWNEINFNS
-664 NSSYN
+664 NNAYD

-680 ETLEKDIYVDEAM
+680 ESLKNDIYIDEAM
-693 NLLKDLS
+693 NLLKDINS
-700 SFNGNDILSQTNQE
+700 IKRNDILSQIT
-714 RILID
+714 ID